1 MNLEN
6 VGDVIKFLQATYPRQ
21 AFSADNVKAYVMMLE
36 DLPIDHLR
44 MAVLKLAADSKWF
57 PSIAE
62 IRGAAADLD
71 LQSRGIV
78 SAIEAY
84 EIAQRHNIMR
94 IKDEYPDVHA
104 AARMSCYTITDMR
117 KSQNV
122 AADRARFIEAYNE
135 ILSQRRQEITNTPPV
150 RAFLSSGA
158 NDTPRL
164 IGDGYAID

>member
-6 VGDVIKFLQATYPRQ
+6 IGDVIKFLRATYPRQ
-21 AFSADNVKAYVMMLE
+21 EFSADNVKAYVMMLE

-44 MAVLKLAADSKWF
+44 MAAMKLAADSKWF
-57 PSIAE
+57 PTIAE
-62 IRGAAADLD
+62 LRATVADLD

-84 EIAQRHNIMR
+84 DIAMRYDIMR
-94 IKDEYPDVHA
+94 IKPDYPDVNA
-104 AARMSCYTITDMR
+104 AARMSCYTVTDMR

-135 ILSQRRQEITNTPPV
+135 ILSQRRQEITNTPTV
-150 RAFLSSGA
+150 RMFLASGA
-158 NDTPRL
+158 NDTPAL
-164 IGDGYAID
+164 IGDGYATN